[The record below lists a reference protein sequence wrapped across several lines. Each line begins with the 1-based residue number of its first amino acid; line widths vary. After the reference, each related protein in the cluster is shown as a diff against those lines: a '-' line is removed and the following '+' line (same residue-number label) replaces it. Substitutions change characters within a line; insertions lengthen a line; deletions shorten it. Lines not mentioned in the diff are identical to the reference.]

1 MIRAAGKPATSKDKR
16 AIIAPMENVAIRP
29 AKPADRHSIVECVD
43 AAYSKYVGRL
53 GGVRPAPMR
62 ADYIALIAEGSV
74 YVAAYDGDICGVLVL
89 KPADRHLLIENVA
102 VHPNDQGRGLGQKLM
117 RFAEQWASEAGLK
130 EVWLYT
136 NELMTENI
144 AFYGWLGYKEVG
156 RQSGEY
162 YRRVY
167 MRKQVGP

>member
-1 MIRAAGKPATSKDKR
+1 
-16 AIIAPMENVAIRP
+16 MESVAIRS
-29 AKPADRHSIVECVD
+29 AKPADQPGVVECVD

-62 ADYIALIAEGSV
+62 ADYTVLIAGGSV
-74 YVAAYDGDICGVLVL
+74 QVAAYDGDVCGVLVL
-89 KPADRHLLIENVA
+89 KPAERHLLIENVA
-102 VHPNDQGRGLGQKLM
+102 VHPNYQGRGLGQKLM
-117 RFAEQWASEAGLK
+117 RFAEQRASEAGLK

-144 AFYGWLGYKEVG
+144 AFYEWLSYEEVE